1 MYVGIYSYII
11 KFTRIDLKSTKTSFN
26 TYNSDIAPDF
36 VQQNL
41 LYRRLIPNPT
51 AISFPGIMCMILI
64 LQQISYASPVW
75 FGLLEIYIRD
85 LLFPWMHPS
94 LTMWFIFWALLI
106 MGWTDFPVEV
116 IRTLIPPVS
125 KNTSYIENI
134 PLGIYTELSTTA
146 TEIGLNN

>member
-1 MYVGIYSYII
+1 
-11 KFTRIDLKSTKTSFN
+11 
-26 TYNSDIAPDF
+26 
-36 VQQNL
+36 
-41 LYRRLIPNPT
+41 
-51 AISFPGIMCMILI
+51 MIWI
-64 LQQISYASPVW
+64 LQHISYASSVW

-85 LLFPWMHPS
+85 LVFPWMHPS

-134 PLGIYTELSTTA
+134 PLGIYTELSITA